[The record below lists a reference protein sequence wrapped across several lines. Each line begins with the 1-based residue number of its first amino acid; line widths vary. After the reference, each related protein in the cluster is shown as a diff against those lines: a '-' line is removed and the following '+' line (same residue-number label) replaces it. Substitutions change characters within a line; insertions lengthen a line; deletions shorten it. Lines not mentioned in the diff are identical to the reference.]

1 MAGGAVSKAQ
11 THDGVPAAPSSAVVL
26 RCQVNRGFEADLD
39 TWVTKVASS
48 AINAPGFVG
57 AMIDSRIVEN
67 RERALA
73 LTYRFSTGDERE
85 AWMSSEG
92 YRAALVDR
100 PELFVVAPVAE
111 RVDRGERPTAT
122 EAVVCVVPARR
133 AGEYRAA
140 RDEIDRAAAEFP
152 GFVRIEHHPPS
163 DPRDRTWTTV
173 LAFETG
179 EDLSRW
185 RDSAERARSVS
196 RIRQIAPDVA
206 KVLPWGFGRW
216 FAVDAATGE
225 RTPAWKQAMVVL
237 AVLYGMVSVLDITLG
252 NYLGAGITVRG
263 DTWLAGLG
271 AQLPIV
277 VFVLNLIGTALLTW
291 VLMPVITKAMQ
302 WWLRP
307 DASLAR
313 TIQGSVLII
322 VIYAVQIAIFVAI
335 YKSYRI

>member
-1 MAGGAVSKAQ
+1 M
-11 THDGVPAAPSSAVVL
+11 VL
-26 RCQVNRGFEADLD
+26 RCQVRPGFEADLD
-39 TWVTKVASS
+39 NWVIRMASS
-48 AINAPGFVG
+48 AINASGFVG
-57 AMIDSRIVEN
+57 AMIDSKTVEN
-67 RERALA
+67 SEREWA

-85 AWMSSEG
+85 TWMSSEG
-92 YRAALVDR
+92 YRAALADR
-100 PELFVVAPVAE
+100 PEIFVIAPIAE

-122 EAVVCVVPARR
+122 EAVVSVVPARR
-133 AGEYRAA
+133 AAEYAAA
-140 RDEIDRAAAEFP
+140 RGEIDRAAAEFP

-163 DPRDRTWTTV
+163 NPRDRTWTTV

-179 EDLSRW
+179 EDLARW
-185 RDSAERARSVS
+185 RDSPERARSVS
-196 RIRQIAPDVA
+196 RIRKIAPDVA

-252 NYLGAGITVRG
+252 NYLGAGIAIRG
-263 DTWLAGLG
+263 DTWVAGLG
-271 AQLPIV
+271 TQMPIV

-291 VLMPVITKAMQ
+291 VLMPVITRAMQ

-322 VIYAVQIAIFVAI
+322 VIYALEIATFVAI
-335 YKSYRI
+335 YKNYRI